1 MTRKPA
7 RCLQPGFTSLLLA
20 LLVLLAPLPGMVRG
34 DDWPHWLGPKRD
46 GASAE
51 KGWLKKWPAAGPPRL
66 WEQKIG
72 SGYSSIIIS
81 GGRLILFHRI
91 ADTLHV
97 DSLAAATGKR
107 QWRFSYPTDYED
119 LYGYDAGPRCAPAV
133 YEGGVYT
140 LGPRGVLHCLEL
152 GTGKKKWAIDIRSR
166 YSIAPNFFGTG
177 ATPLVTG
184 GRVYCN
190 LGSIQFIPLRKRDG
204 MAFAFDAGTG
214 KELWKTVSDGGSYA
228 SPSLAEIDGARHLF
242 IFHRGGLSCY
252 DPDTGKERWKFPWH
266 ARFRDS
272 VNGATPLVVG
282 DKLFFSATYGTGSV
296 CLQVKKDSYKTLWKD
311 DLSKR
316 GRILDIHWTPP
327 NHLNGHLYA
336 FSGRNP
342 PDAMFKCVE
351 LATGKVKWEWR
362 SHFYRGSMI
371 YSDGHFI
378 AMGEFGD
385 LSLLKLSPAGHKE
398 LTRVPK
404 VLTSPAWTVPT
415 LSGGLLYLRDTKTL
429 ICMDL
434 RVKKK

>member
-1 MTRKPA
+1 MNMPTGPY
-7 RCLQPGFTSLLLA
+7 LQRTLCTFLLPLA
-20 LLVLLAPLPGMVRG
+20 VLLGSSSSALRC
-34 DDWPHWLGPKRD
+34 DDWPHWLGPERD
-46 GASAE
+46 GVSAE

-66 WEQKIG
+66 WEQEIG

-81 GGRLILFHRI
+81 GGRLLLFHRVEN
-91 ADTLHV
+91 TLHV
-97 DSLAAATGKR
+97 DSLEAATGKR

-119 LYGYDAGPRCAPAV
+119 LYGYDSGPRCAPAV
-133 YEGGVYT
+133 YRGGVYT
-140 LGPRGVLHCLEL
+140 LGPKGVLHCLEL
-152 GTGKKKWAIDIRSR
+152 ETGKKRWMIDIRTR
-166 YSIAPNFFGTG
+166 YSIGANFFGTG
-177 ATPLVTG
+177 ATPLVTDG
-184 GRVYCN
+184 KIFCN
-190 LGSIQFIPLRKRDG
+190 LGGIRFITEGKRDG
-204 MAFAFDAGTG
+204 MAFAFDAKTG

-228 SPSLAEIDGARHLF
+228 SPSLAEIDGANQLF

-252 DPDTGKERWKFPWH
+252 DPATGKERWKFPWH

-282 DKLFFSATYGTGSV
+282 DKVFFSATYGAGSV

-311 DLSKR
+311 DLTKR

-327 NHLNGHLYA
+327 NYLDGHLYA

-362 SHFYRGSMI
+362 SYLYRGSMI

-385 LSLLKLSPAGHKE
+385 LALLQLSPAGHKE
-398 LTRVPK
+398 LTRVPR
-404 VLTSPAWTVPT
+404 VLTTPAWTVPT
-415 LSGGLLYLRDTKTL
+415 LSGGLLYLRDTKKL

>member
-1 MTRKPA
+1 MTRKPIY
-7 RCLQPGFTSLLLA
+7 CPLPGFTALLLA
-20 LLVLLAPLPGMVRG
+20 LLAITVLLPRVVRG
-34 DDWPHWLGPKRD
+34 DDWPHWLGPERN
-46 GASAE
+46 GVCAE

-66 WEQKIG
+66 WEQNIG

-81 GGRLILFHRI
+81 GGRLILFHRVEN
-91 ADTLHV
+91 TLHV
-97 DSLAAATGKR
+97 DSLEAASGKR

-119 LYGYDAGPRCAPAV
+119 LYGYDSGPRCAPAV

-140 LGPRGVLHCLEL
+140 LGPKGVLHCLEL
-152 GTGKKKWAIDIRSR
+152 ETGRKRWMLDIKKR
-166 YSIAPNFFGTG
+166 YSIGPIFFGTG
-177 ATPLVTG
+177 ATPLVTD

-190 LGSIQFIPLRKRDG
+190 LGSTRFIPLRKRDG
-204 MAFAFDAGTG
+204 IAFAFDAKSGR
-214 KELWKTVSDGGSYA
+214 ELWKTVSDGGSYA
-228 SPSLAEIDGARHLF
+228 SPSLAEIDGVRHLF

-252 DPDTGKERWKFPWH
+252 DPGTGRERWKFPWH

-282 DKLFFSATYGTGSV
+282 DKVFFSATYGTGSV
-296 CLQVKKDSYKTLWKD
+296 CLEVKKDSYKTLWKD
-311 DLSKR
+311 DLSRR

-327 NHLNGHLYA
+327 NYLDGHLYA

-362 SHFYRGSMI
+362 SYFYRGSMI

-385 LSLLKLSPAGHKE
+385 LALLKLSPAGHKE
-398 LTRVPK
+398 LTRVPR
-404 VLTSPAWTVPT
+404 VLTTPAWTVPT
-415 LSGGLLYLRDTKTL
+415 LSGGRLYLRDTKKL

>member
-1 MTRKPA
+1 MTGKPA
-7 RCLQPGFTSLLLA
+7 HCPQTGFTALLLA
-20 LLVLLAPLPGMVRG
+20 LLVLLALPPRAARC
-34 DDWPHWLGPKRD
+34 DDWPHWLGPKRN
-46 GASAE
+46 GTSAE

-66 WEQKIG
+66 WERKIG

-81 GGRLILFHRI
+81 GGRLILFHRV

-97 DSLAAATGKR
+97 DSLKAATGKR

-140 LGPRGVLHCLEL
+140 LGPKGVLHCLEL
-152 GTGKKKWAIDIRSR
+152 ETGKKRWAIDIRMH

-177 ATPLVTG
+177 ATPLIAG
-184 GRVYCN
+184 GKVYCN
-190 LGSIQFIPLRKRDG
+190 LGSTQFIPLRKRDG
-204 MAFAFDAGTG
+204 MVFAFDARTG

-228 SPSLAEIDGARHLF
+228 SPSLATIDGARHLF

-252 DPDTGKERWKFPWH
+252 DSDTGKERWKFPWH

-327 NHLNGHLYA
+327 NHLDGHLYA

-385 LSLLKLSPAGHKE
+385 LSLLKLSPAGHQE
-398 LTRVPK
+398 LTHVPK

-434 RVKKK
+434 RAKKK